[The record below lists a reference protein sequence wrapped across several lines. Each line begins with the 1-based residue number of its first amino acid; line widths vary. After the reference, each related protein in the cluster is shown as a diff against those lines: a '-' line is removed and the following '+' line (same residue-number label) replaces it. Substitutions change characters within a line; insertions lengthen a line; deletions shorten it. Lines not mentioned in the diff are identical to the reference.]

1 MKKKIKNQ
9 NSIFIILLAILFIL
23 FASFMITKQNKQNKT
38 LTPIYKNS
46 GYETFHLGIDVS
58 EHQGT
63 IDWKA
68 VANSSVDFAII
79 RASYAWDNGQK
90 DHRDQMFSENLSEA
104 KKHGLA
110 VGVYHYSYAT
120 NEQEALEEAKLLLSQ
135 INGTQLDYPVYYDL
149 EDECQ
154 DDLSTEQITN
164 IALTFINEIRN
175 AGYYAGIYIN
185 PDNIKQ
191 LDLDQLGDVDL
202 WIANYSLENSYD
214 GDYGMWQYT
223 CYGKINGIEGNV
235 DLNYCY
241 YDYPSFIKKLHK
253 NKN

>member
-1 MKKKIKNQ
+1 MPITVRKARPEDAEGIYAVEQ
-9 NSIFIILLAILFIL
+9 ESFSVPWSLSSI
-23 FASFMITKQNKQNKT
+23 QRE
-38 LTPIYKNS
+38 LTHIELTMY
-46 GYETFHLGIDVS
+46 YVLED
-58 EHQGT
+58 QGT
-63 IDWKA
+63 IA
-68 VANSSVDFAII
+68 G
-79 RASYAWDNGQK
+79 YA
-90 DHRDQMFSENLSEA
+90 
-104 KKHGLA
+104 GLWH
-110 VGVYHYSYAT
+110 V
-120 NEQEALEEAKLLLSQ
+120 
-135 INGTQLDYPVYYDL
+135 LD
-149 EDECQ
+149 EG
-154 DDLSTEQITN
+154 QITN

-223 CYGKINGIEGNV
+223 CYGKVNGIEGNV
-235 DLNYCY
+235 DLNSCY